1 MPNWIKLSDERK
13 RTLIFNT
20 LTRIEKDYPFK
31 SDDDFEVLLKCSYL
45 IKENKFEE
53 KHFNALIQ
61 IPNGKLYWNIIKD
74 LALKGN
80 IDDRVLE
87 AFEKEYLK

>member
-1 MPNWIKLSDERK
+1 MPNWIKLADERK
-13 RTLIFNT
+13 RTLISDT
-20 LTRIEKDYPFK
+20 LIRIEKDYPFK
-31 SDDDFEVLLKCSYL
+31 SDDDFEVLLKCFYS

-53 KHFNALIQ
+53 KHFKALIQ